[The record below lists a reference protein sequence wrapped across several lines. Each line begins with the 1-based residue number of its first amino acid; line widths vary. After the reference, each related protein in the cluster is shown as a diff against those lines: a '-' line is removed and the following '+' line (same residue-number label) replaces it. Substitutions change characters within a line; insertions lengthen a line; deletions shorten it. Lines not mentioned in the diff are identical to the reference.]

1 MFKKY
6 RKKFI
11 IVAMCSVAA
20 VLFII
25 LGSINLFNYVQTNAR
40 SDAILDILV
49 ENDGEFPLPVGPNY
63 GNGGLSGETPFE
75 ARYFTATVDIE
86 SGKILVT
93 DLRRIFEVT
102 KNQADEYVYSV
113 MKKDAKRG
121 RINGFKYAVVE
132 KNGLALYV
140 FLDCQNTLFAV
151 NLFAFLS
158 VIMGV
163 IGLIGVFL
171 LILLLSK
178 LALLPV
184 EESYKKQKSFITNAG
199 HDLKTPLA
207 VINAEVDLL
216 NMDYGKNEYT
226 EEIKNQTEK
235 LARLTEK
242 LIFLAK
248 AEEPSA
254 YPFSKFDLSSS
265 LKKVIATYEKIF
277 ISEGFDFSYSVEDGA
292 QINGNEELIE
302 SCFSLIFDNALK
314 YTDENG
320 KITVSLKK
328 ANKRQIV
335 FYNDAKGLKQG
346 DREELF
352 ERFYRE
358 DSSRS
363 GLKQGNGIGLSVVK
377 TIIENHKGKVS
388 ANADE
393 NGLTVTITLQT
404 GL

>member
-1 MFKKY
+1 
-6 RKKFI
+6 
-11 IVAMCSVAA
+11 MCSVAA

-121 RINGFKYAVVE
+121 RIDGFKYAVVE

-178 LALLPV
+178 LALFPV
-184 EESYKKQKSFITNAG
+184 EESHKKQKSFITNAG

-226 EEIKNQTEK
+226 EEIKNQTQK

-265 LKKVIATYEKIF
+265 LKKVIATYKKIF

-363 GLKQGNGIGLSVVK
+363 DLKQGNGIGLSVVK
-377 TIIENHKGKVS
+377 TVIENHKGKVS

-393 NGLTVTITLQT
+393 NGLTVTITL
-404 GL
+404 